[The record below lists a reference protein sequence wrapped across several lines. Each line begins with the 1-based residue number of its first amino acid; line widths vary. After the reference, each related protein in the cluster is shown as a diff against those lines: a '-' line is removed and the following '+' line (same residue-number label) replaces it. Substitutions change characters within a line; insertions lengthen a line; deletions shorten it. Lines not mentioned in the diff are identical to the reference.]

1 MNDSR
6 ADKVL
11 ETLEVNNPKKDL
23 DTVRRIN
30 GISKGKGT
38 TPSSWIQKD
47 EKYLVWKQGSSSQ
60 NFWVCG
66 GPGKGKTMAAIAIV
80 DELSKL
86 AEQDTGSAVL
96 GHFFCDERD
105 KDKSK
110 AINVLKSLSWQL
122 LRAKKHLVR
131 HFFGED
137 NTSRISQKGEN
148 PSASTDVEDE
158 FDSLPAL
165 WKCLKAALND
175 PSAGT
180 VYFVVNNLDQIQSD
194 SRKQL
199 LDFISSFEP
208 VVPDDE
214 SDANGPFVKWLFLS
228 VHRDDIQESLQKAK
242 ILNLDDGSNSVR
254 QDDDLRAY
262 VRQKVSAI
270 SSSYSRALEYFIKSY
285 ICMKARGK
293 SNYDWVNLVCLEL
306 DNGEL
311 QETAV
316 RQRLESLP
324 IDLYPMYDQVSHR
337 VSVVY
342 RKSLFFSHTSN
353 NTLLI

>member
-1 MNDSR
+1 MKSSTFEGKPRHAWSRTHSEMNKFEGPKDNDYRQLSGVLKDMANQSFKKIKLREDALRQEILNDSR

-137 NTSRISQKGEN
+137 NTSRTSQKGEN

-180 VYFVVNNLDQIQSD
+180 
-194 SRKQL
+194 
-199 LDFISSFEP
+199 
-208 VVPDDE
+208 
-214 SDANGPFVKWLFLS
+214 
-228 VHRDDIQESLQKAK
+228 
-242 ILNLDDGSNSVR
+242 
-254 QDDDLRAY
+254 
-262 VRQKVSAI
+262 
-270 SSSYSRALEYFIKSY
+270 
-285 ICMKARGK
+285 
-293 SNYDWVNLVCLEL
+293 
-306 DNGEL
+306 
-311 QETAV
+311 
-316 RQRLESLP
+316 
-324 IDLYPMYDQVSHR
+324 
-337 VSVVY
+337 
-342 RKSLFFSHTSN
+342 
-353 NTLLI
+353 